1 MKQRSCTGGKHY
13 AGQLREHVLSFKN
26 TEKKTSNQRV
36 ASAILSKLNEKQRFL
51 LEHASISIGNMLTD
65 LEV

>member
-1 MKQRSCTGGKHY
+1 
-13 AGQLREHVLSFKN
+13 VLSFKN

-51 LEHASISIGNMLTD
+51 LEHNNNMYWQHVGRFAG
-65 LEV
+65 LESTRSLNGSCCKV

>member
-1 MKQRSCTGGKHY
+1 
-13 AGQLREHVLSFKN
+13 VLSFKN